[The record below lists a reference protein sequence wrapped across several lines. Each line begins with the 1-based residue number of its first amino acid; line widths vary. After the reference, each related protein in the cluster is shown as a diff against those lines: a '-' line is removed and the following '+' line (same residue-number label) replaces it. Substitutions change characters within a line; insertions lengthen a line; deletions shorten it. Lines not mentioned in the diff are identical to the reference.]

1 VPGAVTGPFEGTL
14 ANATNLPGITA
25 GDFTDANGVSH
36 GFTRVPGGKNFFFDA
51 PGEGI
56 QATLPLS
63 INLWGVVTGSFVDA
77 NGVNHGF
84 LRFP

>member
-1 VPGAVTGPFEGTL
+1 MSGPGQGTL

-25 GDFTDANGVSH
+25 GDFADANGVSH
-36 GFTRVPGGKNFFFDA
+36 GFTRVPGGKNFSFDA

-63 INLWGVVTGSFVDA
+63 INLTGVVTGSLVDA
-77 NGVNHGF
+77 IGVNHGF